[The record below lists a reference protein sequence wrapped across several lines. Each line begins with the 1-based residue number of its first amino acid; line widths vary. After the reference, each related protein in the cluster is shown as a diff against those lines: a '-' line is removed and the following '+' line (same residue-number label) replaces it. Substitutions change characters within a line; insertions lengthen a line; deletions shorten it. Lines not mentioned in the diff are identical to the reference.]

1 MRILK
6 IFVRAGGVVAVL
18 AVCLVVLSPLSGFA
32 QTDPSIGTW
41 KLNLAKSKFSPGPPP
56 QSQTLT
62 EEAVGQG
69 IKVTTKGTNAE
80 GQPIDTQF
88 TANFDGKD
96 YPVTGNPIWDT
107 ITLKRIDAYKVG
119 YTLKKAGKVL
129 STGTR
134 VVSKDGKTLTLTAK
148 GVNAK
153 GEKTS
158 VTAVYEKQ

>member
-6 IFVRAGGVVAVL
+6 LFVGAGGVMAVL
-18 AVCLVVLSPLSGFA
+18 AVCLVAMSPLSGFA

-56 QSQTLT
+56 KDQTLT
-62 EEAVGQG
+62 YEAVGEG
-69 IKVTTKGTNAE
+69 IKLTVKGTDGE
-80 GQPIDTQF
+80 GKPIDSQY

-96 YPVTGNPIWDT
+96 YPVTGNPNWDT
-107 ITLKRIDAYKVG
+107 VSLKRIDAYTVEF
-119 YTLKKAGKVL
+119 TRKKAGKVVG
-129 STGTR
+129 TGTN
-134 VVSKDGKTLTLTAK
+134 VVSKDGKTRTITAE

-158 VTAVYEKQ
+158 STAVYDKQ

>member
-6 IFVRAGGVVAVL
+6 LFVGAGIVAVL
-18 AVCLVVLSPLSGFA
+18 AVCLVVMSPLSGFT
-32 QTDPSIGTW
+32 QTDPSTGTW
-41 KLNLAKSKFSPGPPP
+41 KFNLAKSKFSPGPPP
-56 QSQTLT
+56 QSLTLT

-69 IKVTTKGTNAE
+69 IKVTVKGTNAE
-80 GQPIDTQF
+80 GQPVDAQF

-96 YPVTGNPIWDT
+96 YPVTGNPISDT
-107 ITLKRIDAYKVG
+107 ITLKRINAYKVE
-119 YTLKKAGKVL
+119 YTLKKAGKVV

-148 GVNAK
+148 GTNAK

-158 VTAVYEKQ
+158 STAVYEKQ